1 MFRATR
7 GVSRGFRYSV
17 FGLVAAVSVLTVAP
31 DTADARRYRRQQTAQ
46 QVTKRVSHHSVAES
60 GYSPPFA
67 SIVVDANTGKTLDER
82 SADSLRHPASLTKI
96 MTLYLLFERLEA
108 GKIKLSSMM
117 PVSEHAAGQSPTKLG
132 LKPGS
137 SLEVED
143 AIRGL
148 VTRSANDAAVV
159 IAEAL
164 GGDEESFAHM
174 MTAKARA
181 LGMSRTT
188 YMNASGL
195 PDDDQVTTARDQA
208 LLGRAIQE
216 RFPRYYRYFS
226 TASFTWRGEE
236 IRNHNHLLGH
246 VQGVDGIKTGYT
258 HDSGFN
264 LVTSV
269 RRGDRHIVAVVL
281 GGSSAGSRDAKMRDL
296 IEAHI
301 ADASIRHT
309 ATMIAEAAEAAPAPA
324 PTRALPPLAA
334 APAPEAAPSPSAAGG
349 GYALSSTS
357 SIPAA
362 PSAPASKVQGP
373 PPIKHRAPATG
384 STDPIKPIVVKT
396 VKVRLGTT
404 HAASLAPAA
413 PMIAVEETSP
423 AAAPAPVAAAAAV
436 SPAPVAA
443 AVTPAPVAAAVAPA
457 PVKPAPVAAAV
468 APAPVAPAPAPTLPA
483 PVAAAKAASVQPEAR
498 AVQPPLALQAEPAK
512 PAALA
517 MVAAVAAAPA
527 PKVESAR
534 TTPVR
539 SGWII
544 QVGAFGSES
553 EAKQHLEEAQSKAKK
568 LLDHADPFTETV
580 TKGDKTFY
588 RARFAGLERDKA
600 EATCKQL
607 RRSDIACMT
616 IKN

>member
-1 MFRATR
+1 MFDTR

-17 FGLVAAVSVLTVAP
+17 FGLVAAVTVLTVAP
-31 DTADARRYRRQQTAQ
+31 DSADARRYRRHGTTSQQTAH
-46 QVTKRVSHHSVAES
+46 VTKRVTHHSVRES
-60 GYSPPFA
+60 GYTPPFA
-67 SIVVDANTGKTLDER
+67 SIVVDANTGKTLDEK

-96 MTLYLLFERLEA
+96 MTLYLLFEQLEA
-108 GKIKLSSMM
+108 GKMKLTGTM

-159 IAEAL
+159 IAETI
-164 GGDEESFAHM
+164 GGDEESFARM

-226 TASFTWRGEE
+226 TSSFTWRGEE
-236 IRNHNHLLGH
+236 IRNHNHLLGR
-246 VQGVDGIKTGYT
+246 VEGVDGIKTGYT

-296 IEAHI
+296 IEEHVAE
-301 ADASIRHT
+301 ASPRRT

-324 PTRALPPLAA
+324 PSRSIRPAQAA
-334 APAPEAAPSPSAAGG
+334 APAPARAPAAAGFALSSASSVPVAPSAA
-349 GYALSSTS
+349 AT
-357 SIPAA
+357 
-362 PSAPASKVQGP
+362 VQGP
-373 PPIKHRAPATG
+373 AMIKHAAAG
-384 STDPIKPIVVKT
+384 STDPIKPIAVKT
-396 VKVRLGTT
+396 VKVKLAPT
-404 HAASLAPAA
+404 HTASLAPAA
-413 PMIAVEETSP
+413 PMIPVEETTP
-423 AAAPAPVAAAAAV
+423 TAPAPVAAPAMV

-443 AVTPAPVAAAVAPA
+443 AP
-457 PVKPAPVAAAV
+457 
-468 APAPVAPAPAPTLPA
+468 APAPAPLPRA
-483 PVAAAKAASVQPEAR
+483 PAAAKAVPAQPEVRSPA
-498 AVQPPLALQAEPAK
+498 LALQAEPAK

-517 MVAAVAAAPA
+517 VVAAVAAEPVRAEPA
-527 PKVESAR
+527 RS
-534 TTPVR
+534 TPVR
-539 SGWII
+539 SGWIV

-553 EAKQHLEEAQSKAKK
+553 EAKQHLEEAQSKAKN
-568 LLDHADPFTETV
+568 LLGRADPFTEAV
-580 TKGDKTFY
+580 TKGDKTYY
-588 RARFAGLERDKA
+588 RARFAGLDRDKA